1 MTFSNRL
8 LKTISKD
15 IKMSNGKTLE
25 ENLYIEAERLCNCIQ
40 ARLDLYLASYTPKI
54 YERTGGLISSLK
66 VDDFMS
72 IKVVGNALEIS
83 LFFDE
88 NAIHQSGDGI
98 LEWDGNGE
106 KVNTAF
112 LLNYGYN
119 VKKDV
124 WFKKIENFGWRTGG
138 NFIEDG
144 IADFN
149 NTNPMGIKITIKSNG
164 YLE

>member
-8 LKTISKD
+8 LKTLSKD

-25 ENLYIEAERLCNCIQ
+25 ENLYIEAERLRSCIQ
-40 ARLDLYLASYTPKI
+40 ARLDLYLASYKVET
-54 YERTGGLISSLK
+54 YERTGGLSRSLK
-66 VDDFMS
+66 VDDFMN
-72 IKVVGNALEIS
+72 IKVNGNSLEIS

-88 NAIHQSGDGI
+88 NALHQSGDGI
-98 LEWDGNGE
+98 LGWDGNGE
-106 KVNTAF
+106 TVNTAF

-144 IADFN
+144 IDDFN
-149 NTNPMGIKITIKSNG
+149 NTNPMGIKVNIITNG